1 MKEDPF
7 YSYAKVAIPKS
18 VHYAVVVELCPHLS
32 ICAQSNE
39 FIEGAVRAY
48 SGLSGQV
55 SDLPFEKFS
64 AIFGRTGSVQLT
76 KDPRKMLLSFE
87 SASHCD
93 IQYAQFRLAQ
103 DLFRALGS
111 AAQYK
116 LVGAPPRL
124 TCETFRKNELH
135 SAPRIAPYR

>member
-18 VHYAVVVELCPHLS
+18 VHYAVVVELCPHLG

-48 SGLSGQV
+48 SGLSGKV

-64 AIFGRTGSVQLT
+64 AIFGWTGSVELT

-87 SASHCD
+87 SACHCD
-93 IQYAQFRLAQ
+93 IQYAQFPCARSLSRAR
-103 DLFRALGS
+103 FRS
-111 AAQYK
+111 AIQIG
-116 LVGAPPRL
+116 GASPRL